1 MTRTFVLALILLSAW
16 PAPVMAERIFYRSEI
31 WRETSSS
38 VQRLSLL
45 GVLRAWERMAETADT
60 GALSLRQR
68 EALRFHDCLTRGSH
82 STDELL
88 ERVTAFA
95 SAHPDRLYYSLSD
108 FIAEGLKGLC
118 SES

>member
-1 MTRTFVLALILLSAW
+1 MTRAFVLALILLSAW
-16 PAPVMAERIFYRSEI
+16 PAPVMA
-31 WRETSSS
+31 
-38 VQRLSLL
+38 
-45 GVLRAWERMAETADT
+45 D
-60 GALSLRQR
+60 
-68 EALRFHDCLTRGSH
+68 TRGSH

>member
-1 MTRTFVLALILLSAW
+1 MIRAMVLSMFLVSAW
-16 PAPVMAERIFYRSEI
+16 TASAMADRIFYRSET

-68 EALRFHDCLTRGSH
+68 EALHLHDCLTRGSH